1 MTEVYIKEPHTA
13 IFTGQTGCG
22 KTHLVLDLI
31 EKEYKKHFDYIAII
45 CPTLWIN
52 KTYHVRGWIK
62 NDDKVWLIEPND
74 RLYQWIGKLSQLLSR
89 FETLF
94 IIDDIIANK
103 ELNKRRQPLLE
114 LSISGR
120 HGNHYLWLLTQS
132 YSAIPKNF
140 RRQAKMIFVWYPKER
155 ADLRTIH
162 DENDVLTDDK
172 LVLAKGFLKKVE
184 TCVFIYPNEFPR
196 RLKLPNHT

>member
-13 IFTGQTGCG
+13 IFTGQIGCG

-62 NDDKVWLIEPND
+62 NDDKVWLIEPKD

-94 IIDDIIANK
+94 IIFIH
-103 ELNKRRQPLLE
+103 L
-114 LSISGR
+114 
-120 HGNHYLWLLTQS
+120 
-132 YSAIPKNF
+132 
-140 RRQAKMIFVWYPKER
+140 RQAWKSLFMVADAVLFCHTKEFEDAGQR
-155 ADLRTIH
+155 DFC
-162 DENDVLTDDK
+162 
-172 LVLAKGFLKKVE
+172 LVSKIKGRPQDY
-184 TCVFIYPNEFPR
+184 T
-196 RLKLPNHT
+196 